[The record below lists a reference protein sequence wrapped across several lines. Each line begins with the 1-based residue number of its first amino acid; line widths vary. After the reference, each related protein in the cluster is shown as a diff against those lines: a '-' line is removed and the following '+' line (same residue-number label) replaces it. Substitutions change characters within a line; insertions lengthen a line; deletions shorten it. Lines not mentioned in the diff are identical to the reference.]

1 MERTQI
7 LSIDGGGIRGII
19 PLIILE
25 YVENKTNRKIHELF
39 NVIGGTSTGGI
50 IALGL
55 NTKSPT
61 SDQFYSASDL
71 LTFYTK
77 DAGRIFQKG
86 EDKNDSSQSD
96 DLSKGELYSPGV
108 FHPTYSS
115 EGLEEYLKEKFGLDR
130 HLSQLESKSDVTV
143 FSYDIQNDCPYYFNS
158 QKAST
163 SPEDDYMVWQAAR
176 ATSAAPTYF
185 KAAKCSSQQNAPIY
199 VDGGVYI
206 NNPAL
211 ELLIH
216 AKNLNPSQQDDD
228 FLVVSLGTGNLNTS
242 RAYLENAGAFGW
254 MLGNLLEH
262 KPSGQ
267 ILEVMMNGVSE
278 TVHRQLQE
286 TMPITR
292 YYRYQKKL
300 CENIAMDD
308 ITSEN
313 LQNLQSIGQSLIDEN
328 QESLDK
334 LCDILLDNIM

>member
-1 MERTQI
+1 MKRTQI

-25 YVENKTNRKIHELF
+25 YIENETKREIHELF
-39 NVIGGTSTGGI
+39 NIIGGTSTGGI

-55 NTKSPT
+55 NTKSPG

-86 EDKNDSSQSD
+86 KDKNCIIYSD
-96 DLSKGELYSPGV
+96 DLSKGELDSPGIL
-108 FHPTYSS
+108 HPTYSS
-115 EGLEEYLKEKFGLDR
+115 EGLEEYLKEKFGLDKK
-130 HLSQLESKSDVTV
+130 LSQLDSGSDVSV
-143 FSYDIQNDCPYYFNS
+143 FSYDIQNDCPYYFS
-158 QKAST
+158 SKRAST
-163 SPEDDYMVWQAAR
+163 SPEDDYAIWQAAR

-185 KAAKCSSQQNAPIY
+185 RAAKFSSQQNCPIY
-199 VDGGVYI
+199 VDGGTYI

-216 AKNLNPSQQDDD
+216 AKNLSPNQQDC
-228 FLVVSLGTGNLNTS
+228 LVLSLGTGNFNMS
-242 RAYLENAGAFGW
+242 RAYLEDAGALGW
-254 MLGNLLEH
+254 LIGNPLEH
-262 KPSGQ
+262 NPSGQ

-278 TVHRQLQE
+278 TVHNQIQE
-286 TMPITR
+286 IMQASK

-300 CENIAMDD
+300 DVNIAMDD
-308 ITSEN
+308 ITPEN

-328 QESLDK
+328 KESLEK
-334 LCDILLDNIM
+334 LCALLLDSI